1 MMWDRDDNRLA
12 ILELYTYGHLHLRQS
27 QTEAWRWLS
36 ELPWTRR
43 TGRRDEFALVEDR
56 RGDLERLLTQV
67 WPEWRDAL
75 ARLEAAG
82 LPVSERGWREIL
94 DKQRGVDLPLLPP
107 RLNLRTAAAQVG
119 PHSKASLS
127 TTRREALAEVDLTRD
142 GIVRMRPNNGLLVQ
156 RGESS
161 IDAERLADLTGEVVV
176 TERAFVDGTTLAG
189 ILPRAV
195 LLVEN
200 LGPYLDLA
208 APSGWLVVH
217 VPGWNTA
224 TVRVLLDRLGD
235 VPLVHFGDLD
245 PNGVRIAAHLR
256 TARPGLRWAVPDFW
270 REHVPG
276 RTQRLA
282 WPEDLVWID
291 APDLVREL
299 AQAGLWLEQE
309 TIALD
314 PRLRNA
320 LEQVLGT

>member
-1 MMWDRDDNRLA
+1 MQAYAACDDPDVREVVRN
-12 ILELYTYGHLHLRQS
+12 G
-27 QTEAWRWLS
+27 
-36 ELPWTRR
+36 
-43 TGRRDEFALVEDR
+43 F
-56 RGDLERLLTQV
+56 GDLVAYAERVSGQPAEAITRFFATGMLLNV
-67 WPEWRDAL
+67 G
-75 ARLEAAG
+75 AAI
-82 LPVSERGWREIL
+82 SS
-94 DKQRGVDLPLLPP
+94 
-107 RLNLRTAAAQVG
+107 
-119 PHSKASLS
+119 H
-127 TTRREALAEVDLTRD
+127 D

-176 TERAFVDGTTLAG
+176 TERAFIDGTTLAG

-282 WPEDLVWID
+282 WPEDLVWIN